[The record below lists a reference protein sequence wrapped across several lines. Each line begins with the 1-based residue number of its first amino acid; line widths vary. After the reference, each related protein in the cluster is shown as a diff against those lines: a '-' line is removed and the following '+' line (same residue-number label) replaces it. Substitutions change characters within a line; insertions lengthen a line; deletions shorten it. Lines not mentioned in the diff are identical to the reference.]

1 MRTLGPRTIE
11 CAEDE
16 ATQENAAGGRKTET
30 SEDHLPTRSV
40 THLHTPKTTKSS
52 LPLCRNRQEMS
63 SFFVGCVVGRKR
75 AR

>member
-16 ATQENAAGGRKTET
+16 ATPGSAAGGRKTET

-40 THLHTPKTTKSS
+40 TPLHTPKTTKS
-52 LPLCRNRQEMS
+52 LPHLFQNRQEIS
-63 SFFVGCVVGRKR
+63 SCFVDCVVSRKR